1 MATSTRT
8 TAPARPVA
16 PSGRFSAYRPTLDRL
31 VFVLSLLGLIVVS
44 HLAFQAASGFAGG
57 CTGFDPNNLDA
68 TPSGC
73 ASVLASEYAVFGG
86 ISNTTLG
93 LVFYGL
99 VALLSAAMVV
109 SPDLLPTLKKVRA
122 GIVLVGAV
130 YALYLVFVLF
140 SGKAGGVCALCL
152 SSHVL
157 TLVMAALVV
166 YDATSAR

>member
-1 MATSTRT
+1 
-8 TAPARPVA
+8 
-16 PSGRFSAYRPTLDRL
+16 
-31 VFVLSLLGLIVVS
+31 
-44 HLAFQAASGFAGG
+44 
-57 CTGFDPNNLDA
+57 
-68 TPSGC
+68 
-73 ASVLASEYAVFGG
+73 
-86 ISNTTLG
+86 
-93 LVFYGL
+93 
-99 VALLSAAMVV
+99 MVV